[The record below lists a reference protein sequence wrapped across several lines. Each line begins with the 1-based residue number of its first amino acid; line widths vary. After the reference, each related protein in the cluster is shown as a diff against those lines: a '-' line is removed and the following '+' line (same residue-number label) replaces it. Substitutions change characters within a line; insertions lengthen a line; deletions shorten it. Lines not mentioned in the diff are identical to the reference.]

1 MGIIK
6 RNNEEYGETMNWKHK
21 IKVTHLFTEKKDLK
35 SVQKSMNL
43 ISEVIEKESFFQNF
57 KDLKKFKKIPKGDEY
72 FGPVDYANNLIEKM
86 YNYADENSIWI
97 D

>member
-1 MGIIK
+1 MGVNK

-43 ISEVIEKESFFQNF
+43 ISEVIEKESFFS
-57 KDLKKFKKIPKGDEY
+57 KL
-72 FGPVDYANNLIEKM
+72 
-86 YNYADENSIWI
+86 
-97 D
+97 